1 MNAPRFP
8 VRLLAALACACPLL
22 AGAQEFA
29 ALVSPPRFEATARAG
44 TTYRDVIE
52 INNVTAQRAHFTVRT
67 ADWTLDAGGAPSFS
81 DALAPGSCRP
91 WVGIEAADIHVPGN
105 GRLRY
110 RFEVAVPADAPDGQC
125 RFAIMIEGD
134 PQPAPGNVSLP
145 VAGRIG
151 VIVYVTV
158 GDARPRL
165 ELLDQRVVAV
175 EGRPLPVLR
184 VRNGGNAHGRLLG
197 LVDGVDARGRTAVF
211 EPASLPI
218 LPGETREIVLTPR
231 ADDAQSAPPPI
242 AWPLALKGR
251 LEAGTERLPLDV
263 TLAP

>member
-8 VRLLAALACACPLL
+8 VRLLAALACACPQL

-105 GRLRY
+105 GRVRY

-134 PQPAPGNVSLP
+134 PQPAPGNVALP

-165 ELLDQRVVAV
+165 ELLEQRVRTVD
-175 EGRPLPVLR
+175 GRPLPVLR

-251 LEAGTERLPLDV
+251 LEAGTERLPLDA